1 MPGLFSPDVNFNIQP
16 ESPVA
21 PVAAPTS
28 FIEGALNLAGSFL
41 QEEVRA
47 RRSSGGGSE
56 GQADPNL
63 AVFAEEV
70 MKVESI
76 RQDRGD
82 AAAALAEKAVA
93 QNFAAAGY
101 DLNPSYQRVYS
112 SITGR
117 EFKSY
122 GVDPVEQAR
131 QQTLASPEAQ
141 TLVLKQSIMNPN
153 GTPQEWE
160 ENALRKVNEFQANR
174 FYLEQA
180 KYQDQA
186 NFVTPSSRENG
197 VVISN
202 QQAFIQHADLM
213 TSSAMEDLYALF
225 KSGRRPTEGQVE
237 EVSIAVNAE
246 FGRLERPKGIAD
258 DQWAPIKKRRE
269 NLQEQIDRF
278 KKVAS
283 NEELSSRFGRLL
295 IQVIEQN
302 PDLTPQEQALSV
314 FGFLKGDQTVMAAL
328 LAGGNAERIALA
340 IADPGVQNVVEGI
353 TPFFQ
358 NMEKTITPGDTG
370 ESVPNPDSPLVK
382 AAQESA
388 QNMSPQSAAKL
399 LSASKYRMQPFKPE
413 NLSKPENSR
422 DYAELAIQLGIT
434 IGANPDKSYLSSDF
448 LRNTFNQDMWRNLEA
463 LQAYNGTYAA
473 VAKTYLLDA
482 VEKETARQNI
492 SIGSALRDSAFN
504 IDDAGNISLDFS
516 KIIGREGRFSKEDT
530 DYFKEQ
536 LQKVY
541 NNDLAEA
548 VRTRFR
554 RIPER
559 RGTNVGVMRIV
570 QELNL
575 VDGYNQVSDRTKAL
589 QVLRDA
595 RIRLSTPEQQE
606 LSSAIRSGSSFEPT
620 ATLAQD
626 ELTAEDRRL
635 NLKIRGFS
643 NPDAINS
650 STVPEASQGLS
661 AFDQKVQ
668 SLLESLPSFSLVGK
682 ANAATIES
690 VVTAVPDVTSEE
702 VTSAVDA
709 IQAGTTLAEI
719 QALGARQRAIMS
731 SILNPV
737 APDQA
742 STPTPR
748 PRPDTAVAPATT
760 SGITNVNEIA
770 RDPRTGEP
778 IFPAQDELAVGVPE
792 SAGKEGVT
800 DFLLDTLAKIE
811 SNNNPDAVSSAG
823 AIGLYQI
830 MENTAEK
837 PGYGVKPLSTGRDIA
852 AASPE
857 EQRRFTRDY
866 LNAMLKKFNGDLALA
881 LAAYNGGP
889 GTVDKYLRGERDLP
903 EETKNYVRKF
913 ARAGVVVGIAPKPPV
928 PRPRPDTATATPTP
942 RPRPRPDTATQ
953 SATSQRVSEALSR
966 SESRTQGRKQLN
978 EEALSEVKSEDKATS
993 WLDSLTST
1001 VAKTLFGS
1009 GVEFAELEDITKQ
1022 AIRYANRNPIDF
1034 IYNSNLVGL
1043 DENNPDHQEAIA
1055 GFINRFVPGRVENPS
1070 EVEKDANAWCAAFA
1084 GHVLSNLGVAAP
1096 QGEGGFNA
1104 LRAAQYKN
1112 LGKEVSREDAQS
1124 GDLVIIRNRT
1134 TGRHHVGFF
1143 VNSSD
1148 QGVAILGGNQNDQ
1161 VNVTRYP
1168 NNRDYSF
1175 RRIDGM
1181 ESISPEALKAVQSD
1195 ISEFSGMSLTNLLH
1209 RII

>member
-41 QEEVRA
+41 QTEARA
-47 RRSSGGGSE
+47 RGSSGRGSE
-56 GQADPNL
+56 GEADPNL

-76 RQDRGD
+76 RQGRGD

-93 QNFAAAGY
+93 RNFAEAGY
-101 DLNPSYQRVYS
+101 DLSPSYQRVYS

-122 GVDPVEQAR
+122 GVDPVEYAR
-131 QQTLASPEAQ
+131 QQTLASSEAQ
-141 TLVLKQSIMNPN
+141 ALLLKQSIINPN
-153 GTPQEWE
+153 GTQQEWE
-160 ENALRKVNEFQANR
+160 EAALRKVNEFQANK
-174 FYLEQA
+174 FYLDQS
-180 KYQDQA
+180 KTQDQVD
-186 NFVTPSSRENG
+186 FVTPYSRQDG
-197 VVISN
+197 VVISD
-202 QQAFIQHADLM
+202 QQAYIQHVDNL

-237 EVSIAVNAE
+237 ELSIVVNAE
-246 FGRLERPKGIAD
+246 FGRLERPKGITD
-258 DQWAPIKKRRE
+258 DQWAPIEKRRK
-269 NLQEQIDRF
+269 NFQEQIDRF

-283 NEELSSRFGRLL
+283 NEELSASFGRAL
-295 IQVIEQN
+295 IEVIENN
-302 PDLTPQEQALSV
+302 PGLTPTEKALAA
-314 FGFLKGDQTVMAAL
+314 FGVSRGDQTILSAL
-328 LAGGNAERIALA
+328 LAEGNFANVAKALA
-340 IADPGVQNVVEGI
+340 DKGVQNAVGSI
-353 TPFFQ
+353 RPFFP
-358 NMEKTITPGDTG
+358 NVERTITPGDAG
-370 ESVPNPDSPLVK
+370 KNVPNPDNPVVIE
-382 AAQESA
+382 AQKSA
-388 QNMSPQSAAKL
+388 TNMTPQSAAKL
-399 LSASKYRMQPFKPE
+399 LTASRLSMRPFKPE
-413 NLSKPENSR
+413 NLSNPENSR
-422 DYAELAIQLGIT
+422 GYTELAIQLGIA

-482 VEKETARQNI
+482 IEKETARQNL

-516 KIIGREGRFSKEDT
+516 KIIGREVRYSKEDT

-606 LSSAIRSGSSFEPT
+606 LSNAIRSGSSFEPT

-626 ELTAEDRRL
+626 KLTVEDRRL
-635 NLKIRGFS
+635 NLKTRGFS

-668 SLLESLPSFSLVGK
+668 SLLKSLPSFSLVGK

-719 QALGARQRAIMS
+719 QALGDRQRAIMS

-737 APDQA
+737 APAQAAQDKQTKEAPAVEMTEVLSTISLVESNNNVNAKGAAGEIGLFQIRPETAADPGYGIKPLSTGSRVADATEAEQRDFVQGYINKALERYDGNLALALAAYNAGIDRVDQFVQSGRPLPA
-742 STPTPR
+742 STVEYVDKYRKAGLSLPELNGGNTPPVPRARPT
-748 PRPDTAVAPATT
+748 AEAQGGEAASNFSV
-760 SGITNVNEIA
+760 GLG

-778 IFPAQDELAVGVPE
+778 IFPAQDELA
-792 SAGKEGVT
+792 A
-800 DFLLDTLAKIE
+800 
-811 SNNNPDAVSSAG
+811 
-823 AIGLYQI
+823 
-830 MENTAEK
+830 
-837 PGYGVKPLSTGRDIA
+837 
-852 AASPE
+852 
-857 EQRRFTRDY
+857 
-866 LNAMLKKFNGDLALA
+866 
-881 LAAYNGGP
+881 
-889 GTVDKYLRGERDLP
+889 
-903 EETKNYVRKF
+903 
-913 ARAGVVVGIAPKPPV
+913 
-928 PRPRPDTATATPTP
+928 
-942 RPRPRPDTATQ
+942 
-953 SATSQRVSEALSR
+953 
-966 SESRTQGRKQLN
+966 QLN
-978 EEALSEVKSEDKATS
+978 EEALSEVKSEGKATS
-993 WLDSLTST
+993 WLDSLTSA
-1001 VAKTLFGS
+1001 VVKTLFGS
-1009 GVEFAELEDITKQ
+1009 GAGIAEVEGSTKQ
-1022 AIRYANRNPIDF
+1022 AIQYANKNPIDF
-1034 IYNSNLVGL
+1034 IFRSNLVGL
-1043 DENNPDHQEAIA
+1043 NENNPDHQEAIA
-1055 GFINRFVPGRVENPS
+1055 NFINRFVPGRIKNPS
-1070 EVEKDANAWCAAFA
+1070 EVEKDANAWCAAFV
-1084 GHVLSNLGVAAP
+1084 GHVLSNLGGAAP
-1096 QGEGGFNA
+1096 QGAEGFNA
-1104 LRAAQYKN
+1104 LRVRQYLR
-1112 LGKEVSREDAQS
+1112 LGKQVSRENAQA
-1124 GDLVIIRNRT
+1124 GDLVIMRNPI
-1134 TGRHHVGFF
+1134 TGDYHAGFF
-1143 VNSSD
+1143 VNSTD
-1148 QGVAILGGNQNDQ
+1148 QGVAILGGNQNNQ

-1168 NNRDYSF
+1168 NWEDYNI

-1181 ESISPEALKAVQSD
+1181 KSISPEVLKAVQSD
-1195 ISEFSGMSLTNLLH
+1195 ISEFGGMSLTNMFYRFTKYLGV
-1209 RII
+1209 

>member
-1 MPGLFSPDVNFNIQP
+1 MRGLFSPDVNFNIQP

-47 RRSSGGGSE
+47 RRSSGRGGE
-56 GQADPNL
+56 GEADPNL

-70 MKVESI
+70 LKVESI

-93 QNFAAAGY
+93 RNFAEAGY
-101 DLNPSYQRVYS
+101 DLDPSYQRVYS
-112 SITGR
+112 NITGR

-122 GVDPVEQAR
+122 GVDPVDSAR
-131 QQTLASPEAQ
+131 QANLSSDVGQNTL
-141 TLVLKQSIMNPN
+141 LFLQSKYPN
-153 GTPQEWE
+153 LSSQE
-160 ENALRKVNEFQANR
+160 
-174 FYLEQA
+174 LE
-180 KYQDQA
+180 DQA
-186 NFVTPSSRENG
+186 IAYAVAFERTKIDLAATQASQQRDFVAPI
-197 VVISN
+197 VIPEDGRTITK
-202 QQAFIQHADLM
+202 QQAYLDH
-213 TSSAMEDLYALF
+213 TSRIMESAVRDLYSQYKQGAF
-225 KSGRRPTEGQVE
+225 PTQGDVE
-237 EVSIAVNAE
+237 RVSIAVNQQFAQFSRPAGVTDEQWKPIAE
-246 FGRLERPKGIAD
+246 QRKILTDTITSFKNMSSDQELKSKITRALGEIIDKTPGLSEQQALGAMALILNSDTTLLNAMSQGTVNVLLEGGTDPSVSRLWRNLNSLNK
-258 DQWAPIKKRRE
+258 DQISRTVTPDQNGNTTVDE
-269 NLQEQIDRF
+269 NNPNLQEAKNLYR
-278 KKVAS
+278 
-283 NEELSSRFGRLL
+283 G
-295 IQVIEQN
+295 
-302 PDLTPQEQALSV
+302 LTAVEQAKQLNTQKNYLQVFEPKHFASGRNREAFVKSTLGLS
-314 FGFLKGDQTVMAAL
+314 
-328 LAGGNAERIALA
+328 IA
-340 IADPGVQNVVEGI
+340 I
-353 TPFFQ
+353 
-358 NMEKTITPGDTG
+358 K
-370 ESVPNPDSPLVK
+370 
-382 AAQESA
+382 
-388 QNMSPQSAAKL
+388 
-399 LSASKYRMQPFKPE
+399 E
-413 NLSKPENSR
+413 NTNN
-422 DYAELAIQLGIT
+422 Q
-434 IGANPDKSYLSSDF
+434 YLSSEF
-448 LRNTFNQDMWRNLEA
+448 TSKVFSGNLFVNLES
-463 LQAYNGTYAA
+463 LQGYDPESAAVVRQHLLGAVDSEVTRQLISLKSATGKSAYN
-473 VAKTYLLDA
+473 
-482 VEKETARQNI
+482 
-492 SIGSALRDSAFN
+492 
-504 IDDAGNISLDFS
+504 IDEAGNIFLDF
-516 KIIGREGRFSKEDT
+516 GRIPPVEGRYTQADV

-536 LQKVY
+536 MSKV
-541 NNDLAEA
+541 DLAEA
-548 VRTRFR
+548 VRTRFS
-554 RIPER
+554 RIPGIQ
-559 RGTNVGVMRIV
+559 GTNVGFMRIV
-570 QELNL
+570 QDLNL
-575 VDGYNQVSDRTKAL
+575 VDAYNQVSDRSKSLRILGTVQNKL
-589 QVLRDA
+589 RTPVQQGVLSDVVN
-595 RIRLSTPEQQE
+595 
-606 LSSAIRSGSSFEPT
+606 EPT

-626 ELTAEDRRL
+626 ELTVEDRRL
-635 NLKIRGFS
+635 NLKTRGFS

-668 SLLESLPSFSLVGK
+668 SLLNSLPSFSLVGK

>member
-1 MPGLFSPDVNFNIQP
+1 MRGIFSPDVNFNIQP

-21 PVAAPTS
+21 AVQPYTESAIASALSLGATALGSVGKSSGTSSSVSPDQIKWYTEKLNVVAGISNSTQQELAWRKLQFEAGGNGIKLGDWSNSLDQSILGKTREQLVKGEEGAYRD
-28 FIEGALNLAGSFL
+28 FIEGDPVGQNARAAHLRDKPNDHEGAFNAARDAVEQRRAIEAKIQDMGSKDQAQRLELLPDVKARLYNFRDNGMLYLKNLIASGQPIDPALSNIVQGELARMISPLGDLTQYGQAGKDLQKEYEIILGGTTKLLDALGKADPSSRAMARILQSMSKGGMDQLVMDLYSIPTNIVLGTNPQAMIEAREKAIEFAGKTPIDYDSSKSLSNQVSQIFGRSLAGDLSVTGSDYPGVGLGIFNPESLAGVDALPAQARSANSNVIDLMVAATNPTKSPEDVKAFVDLSVTQALNSSYTGNGDFPSLGMLAKSFGPGFQQKLSQLPADEQQKVRVAVSASLDSNRRARVNEAEGARNRFANGIGFDANRNQFIIDAKTLMDNVPDSTSKGAVNLFL
-41 QEEVRA
+41 QRLSKVYGNNGNDYTLAINKALEGKLRGLEDHIGAMRSLGITSMA
-47 RRSSGGGSE
+47 RYKTHSSAVTGLDKLLFQIGGS
-56 GQADPNL
+56 G
-63 AVFAEEV
+63 
-70 MKVESI
+70 
-76 RQDRGD
+76 
-82 AAAALAEKAVA
+82 
-93 QNFAAAGY
+93 
-101 DLNPSYQRVYS
+101 
-112 SITGR
+112 
-117 EFKSY
+117 
-122 GVDPVEQAR
+122 EQ
-131 QQTLASPEAQ
+131 
-141 TLVLKQSIMNPN
+141 
-153 GTPQEWE
+153 
-160 ENALRKVNEFQANR
+160 
-174 FYLEQA
+174 Y
-180 KYQDQA
+180 
-186 NFVTPSSRENG
+186 TPSS
-197 VVISN
+197 
-202 QQAFIQHADLM
+202 
-213 TSSAMEDLYALF
+213 
-225 KSGRRPTEGQVE
+225 
-237 EVSIAVNAE
+237 
-246 FGRLERPKGIAD
+246 
-258 DQWAPIKKRRE
+258 
-269 NLQEQIDRF
+269 
-278 KKVAS
+278 
-283 NEELSSRFGRLL
+283 
-295 IQVIEQN
+295 
-302 PDLTPQEQALSV
+302 
-314 FGFLKGDQTVMAAL
+314 
-328 LAGGNAERIALA
+328 
-340 IADPGVQNVVEGI
+340 
-353 TPFFQ
+353 
-358 NMEKTITPGDTG
+358 
-370 ESVPNPDSPLVK
+370 LVTD
-382 AAQESA
+382 
-388 QNMSPQSAAKL
+388 
-399 LSASKYRMQPFKPE
+399 F
-413 NLSKPENSR
+413 NLSTN
-422 DYAELAIQLGIT
+422 
-434 IGANPDKSYLSSDF
+434 
-448 LRNTFNQDMWRNLEA
+448 RNTPVF
-463 LQAYNGTYAA
+463 
-473 VAKTYLLDA
+473 
-482 VEKETARQNI
+482 
-492 SIGSALRDSAFN
+492 
-504 IDDAGNISLDFS
+504 
-516 KIIGREGRFSKEDT
+516 
-530 DYFKEQ
+530 
-536 LQKVY
+536 
-541 NNDLAEA
+541 
-548 VRTRFR
+548 
-554 RIPER
+554 P
-559 RGTNVGVMRIV
+559 
-570 QELNL
+570 
-575 VDGYNQVSDRTKAL
+575 
-589 QVLRDA
+589 
-595 RIRLSTPEQQE
+595 
-606 LSSAIRSGSSFEPT
+606 
-620 ATLAQD
+620 AQD
-626 ELTAEDRRL
+626 ELAVEAQDELAVEDRR
-635 NLKIRGFS
+635 LKIRGFS